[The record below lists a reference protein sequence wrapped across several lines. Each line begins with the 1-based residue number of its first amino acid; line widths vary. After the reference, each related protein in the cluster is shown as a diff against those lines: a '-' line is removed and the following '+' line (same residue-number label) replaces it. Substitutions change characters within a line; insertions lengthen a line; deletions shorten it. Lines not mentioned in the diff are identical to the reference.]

1 MRGSLLCGIYFCTA
15 MIAGLL
21 VSVSVAGLG
30 TNSALADDGQKVSSQ
45 KETTEAKPE
54 AKPKSQPKPEVK
66 PGKALPKVDAEHEKL
81 ALAFATEHHA
91 ELATL
96 LTQLKEN
103 NRREYAKAVQE
114 LHQSRE
120 RLVRIKERQPDLY
133 NHEIELWKLT
143 SRIRLLSARMT
154 MTDDPTLEE
163 DLGKLLKAR
172 GELQVKHLQAE
183 RDRVAARLARVERD
197 LAEAKARLDDG
208 LDKEVAAV
216 KSQVAKEKS
225 KVKKSG
231 KVVNKTPLKSVKGES
246 PSAATVKQ
254 VPQKS
259 PDKQAQDKQLQNK

>member
-1 MRGSLLCGIYFCTA
+1 MRGSLPGGNSLCTA

-21 VSVSVAGLG
+21 LSAAGLFV
-30 TNSALADDGQKVSSQ
+30 NFSLADDGQKATPE
-45 KETTEAKPE
+45 KEGAEAKPE
-54 AKPKSQPKPEVK
+54 AKPKPEVK
-66 PGKALPKVDAEHEKL
+66 PGKAFPKVDADHEKL

-96 LTQLKEN
+96 LTQLKQN

-114 LHQSRE
+114 LYQSRE

-154 MTDDPTLEE
+154 MTDDPALEE
-163 DLGKLLKAR
+163 DLGKLLKTR

-183 RDRVAARLARVERD
+183 RDRVATRLARVERD
-197 LAEAKARLDDG
+197 LAEAEARLDDG

-231 KVVNKTPLKSVKGES
+231 KVVNKTPPKSVQKES
-246 PSAATVKQ
+246 PSAAAVKQ
-254 VPQKS
+254 VPRKS
-259 PDKQAQDKQLQNK
+259 PDKQVPDKPLQNK